1 MLHQKRKKNDRQKQ
15 KKVGKQRKKMIG
27 KNKKRLESI
36 ADFPTTYAQVYI
48 KNYFTPISNNSAAI
62 SGLTIRIRL
71 SFSRLLD
78 SIFMLPYQTRDWS
91 MTA

>member
-1 MLHQKRKKNDRQKQ
+1 
-15 KKVGKQRKKMIG
+15 MIG
-27 KNKKRLESI
+27 KNKKKVESI

-71 SFSRLLD
+71 SFFYDLTGQCIY
-78 SIFMLPYQTRDWS
+78 SIHID
-91 MTA
+91 